1 VLRSVCVCSLV
12 SDSDPVDLRPPCS
25 SVHRTLK
32 ARILEGLPFP
42 SPGCYTVG
50 TCVFYIQ
57 YIIVS
62 ANPKLVIYPFPTYRY
77 LFLIFS
83 VSVRSLM
90 FLFFIFASNV
100 PLLSPIFLERSYLSH
115 LLFSSISLH

>member
-1 VLRSVCVCSLV
+1 MLHSMCVLSCVRL
-12 SDSDPVDLRPPCS
+12 SDPVDRRPPGS
-25 SVHRTLK
+25 SVHGTLK

-62 ANPKLVIYPFPTYRY
+62 ANPKLMIYPFRTYHY
-77 LFLIFS
+77 PFLMVSLS
-83 VSVRSLM
+83 VS
-90 FLFFIFASNV
+90 LFYFINDFICV
-100 PLLSPIFLERSYLSH
+100 IFKIPHISDILEYLYFFVW
-115 LLFSSISLH
+115 LNFT